1 MSSEAP
7 ESGTGPA
14 STPASPNHVA
24 IIMDG
29 NGRWAQRQG
38 LPRLAGHRAGTENVR
53 RVLEAFGRA
62 GVRYVTLFAFST
74 ENWGRP
80 EGEVSGLLE
89 LLASVIDDQVRDLHA
104 SNIRIRHLG
113 TPDHLPGGLA
123 DAVREAVERTRD
135 NTGLT
140 LCVAFDYG
148 GRQEIVEAVR
158 RVMGAGL
165 PAEDV
170 DEDSL
175 RSFLYLP
182 DVPDPDLVI
191 RTGGEQRLSN
201 FLIWQAAYSEYY
213 QTPALWPDFDDAEV
227 ERALE
232 EYRRRQRRFG
242 VLPDDPSHG
251 ARPRAAGEI
260 ARPG

>member
-1 MSSEAP
+1 MTLDVQDP
-7 ESGTGPA
+7 GTGA
-14 STPASPNHVA
+14 GSTPAGPDHVA

-29 NGRWAQRQG
+29 NGRWAQQRG
-38 LPRLAGHRAGTENVR
+38 MPRLAGHRAGTKNVR
-53 RVLEAFGRA
+53 RVLEALGRA

-80 EGEVSGLLE
+80 EGEVSGLIEILE
-89 LLASVIDDQVRDLHA
+89 TMIDDEVRALHA
-104 SNIRIRHLG
+104 GNIRIRHLG
-113 TPDHLPGGLA
+113 TADHLPEGLA
-123 DAVREAVERTRD
+123 RAVGDAVERTRN

-148 GRQEIVEAVR
+148 GRREIVEAIRSV
-158 RVMGAGL
+158 VEAGL
-165 PAEDV
+165 PAEDI
-170 DEDSL
+170 DEDSF

-201 FLIWQAAYSEYY
+201 FLTWQAAYSEYY
-213 QTPALWPDFDDAEV
+213 QTPAFWPDFDDAEV
-227 ERALE
+227 ERAID

-242 VLPDDPSHG
+242 VLPDDASDSE
-251 ARPRAAGEI
+251 RPAAAG
-260 ARPG
+260 A

>member
-1 MSSEAP
+1 MSADAP
-7 ESGTGPA
+7 ENSTASG
-14 STPASPNHVA
+14 STPAGPNHVA

-38 LPRLAGHRAGTENVR
+38 MPRLAGHRAGTDNVR
-53 RVLEAFGRA
+53 RVLEALDRA

-80 EGEVSGLLE
+80 EEEVSGLLE
-89 LLASVIDDQVRDLHA
+89 LLGSIIEDQVRDLHA
-104 SNIRIRHLG
+104 GNIRILHLG
-113 TPDHLPGGLA
+113 TQDNLPGGLA
-123 DAVREAVERTRD
+123 DAVREAVEHTRE
-135 NTGLT
+135 NSGLT

-158 RVMGAGL
+158 RVMAAGL
-165 PAEDV
+165 APEDV

-175 RSFLYLP
+175 RSFFYLP

-201 FLIWQAAYSEYY
+201 FLIWQTAYAEFYE
-213 QTPALWPDFDDAEV
+213 TPALWPDFDDAEV
-227 ERALE
+227 ERALD

-242 VLPDDPSHG
+242 VLPDGPS
-251 ARPRAAGEI
+251 PSEPPAAPEI
-260 ARPG
+260 AHRG

>member
-1 MSSEAP
+1 MDEAP
-7 ESGTGPA
+7 ETGTA
-14 STPASPNHVA
+14 ADSTPAGPNHVA

-29 NGRWAQRQG
+29 NGRWAERQG
-38 LPRLAGHRAGTENVR
+38 MERLAGHRAGTDNVR
-53 RVLEAFGRA
+53 PVLEALGRA
-62 GVRYVTLFAFST
+62 GVRYLTLFAFST

-80 EGEVSGLLE
+80 EEEVSGLLK
-89 LLASVIDDQVRDLHA
+89 LLGSIIDDQVRDLHA

-113 TPDHLPGGLA
+113 SKHNLPGGLA

-158 RVMGAGL
+158 RVMDAGL
-165 PAEDV
+165 TAEDV
-170 DEDSL
+170 DEESL
-175 RSFLYLP
+175 RSFFYLP

-201 FLIWQAAYSEYY
+201 FLIWQTAYSEFYE
-213 QTPALWPDFDDAEV
+213 TPALWPDFDDVEV
-227 ERALE
+227 ERALA
-232 EYRRRQRRFG
+232 EYRRRKRRFG
-242 VLPDDPSHG
+242 VLPEDASPS
-251 ARPRAAGEI
+251 RPKPAAGGI
-260 ARPG
+260 AHRG

>member
-1 MSSEAP
+1 MSAEAT
-7 ESGTGPA
+7 ETG
-14 STPASPNHVA
+14 STPAVPNHVA

-38 LPRLAGHRAGTENVR
+38 KPRLAGHRAGTDNVR

-80 EGEVSGLLE
+80 EDEVSGLLE
-89 LLASVIDDQVRDLHA
+89 LLASIIDDQVRDLHA

-113 TPDHLPGGLA
+113 SQDHLPAGLA

-158 RVMGAGL
+158 HAMEAGVT
-165 PAEDV
+165 PEDV
-170 DEDSL
+170 DEESL
-175 RSFLYLP
+175 RSFFYLP

-201 FLIWQAAYSEYY
+201 FLIWQTAYSEFYE
-213 QTPALWPDFDDAEV
+213 TPALWPDFDDAEV
-227 ERALE
+227 KRALA

-242 VLPDDPSHG
+242 VLPDDPSPSG
-251 ARPRAAGEI
+251 PPPAARKI
-260 ARPG
+260 AHRG

>member
-1 MSSEAP
+1 MDEAP
-7 ESGTGPA
+7 QTGA
-14 STPASPNHVA
+14 AADSTPTGPNHVA

-29 NGRWAQRQG
+29 NGRWAERRG
-38 LPRLAGHRAGTENVR
+38 MERLAGHRAGTDNVR
-53 RVLEAFGRA
+53 PVLEALGRA

-80 EGEVSGLLE
+80 EEEVSGLLE
-89 LLASVIDDQVRDLHA
+89 LLASIIEEQVRDLHA

-113 TPDHLPGGLA
+113 TQDHLPGGLA
-123 DAVREAVERTRD
+123 DAVREAVERTRN

-158 RVMGAGL
+158 RVMDAGL
-165 PAEDV
+165 PAKDV
-170 DEDSL
+170 DEDSF
-175 RSFLYLP
+175 RSFFYLP

-201 FLIWQAAYSEYY
+201 FLIWQTAYSEYY

-242 VLPDDPSHG
+242 VLPDDPS
-251 ARPRAAGEI
+251 RSEPPPAAGEI
-260 ARPG
+260 AHRG

>member
-1 MSSEAP
+1 MTSEAP
-7 ESGTGPA
+7 ETGTGDAPETGS
-14 STPASPNHVA
+14 STPGHVA

-29 NGRWAQRQG
+29 NGRWAARHG
-38 LPRLAGHRAGTENVR
+38 MPRLAGHRAGTENVR
-53 RVLEAFGRA
+53 RVLEAFDRA

-74 ENWGRP
+74 ENWARP
-80 EGEVSGLLE
+80 TDEVSGLLE
-89 LLASVIDDQVRDLHA
+89 ILESIMEDQVRDLHA

-113 TPDHLPGGLA
+113 TQDHLPGGLA
-123 DAVREAVERTRD
+123 DAVREGVERTRN

-148 GRQEIVEAVR
+148 GRTEIVEAVR
-158 RVMGAGL
+158 RVVEAGL
-165 PAEDV
+165 PAEEI
-170 DEDSL
+170 DEDSF
-175 RSFLYLP
+175 RSFFYLP

-201 FLIWQAAYSEYY
+201 FLIWQTAYAEYY
-213 QTPALWPDFDDAEV
+213 QTPAFWPDFDDAEV

-242 VLPDDPSHG
+242 ALPDDPPQDKPPS
-251 ARPRAAGEI
+251 AAG
-260 ARPG
+260 G

>member
-1 MSSEAP
+1 MGEAP
-7 ESGTGPA
+7 QTGAESG
-14 STPASPNHVA
+14 STPAAPNHVA

-29 NGRWAQRQG
+29 NGRWAARQG
-38 LPRLAGHRAGTENVR
+38 MPRLAGHRAGTENVR
-53 RVLEAFGRA
+53 RVLEALGRA

-80 EGEVSGLLE
+80 EEEVSGLLE
-89 LLASVIDDQVRDLHA
+89 LLASIIGDQVRDLHA

-113 TPDHLPGGLA
+113 TQEHLPGGLA
-123 DAVREAVERTRD
+123 DAVREAVERTRN

-148 GRQEIVEAVR
+148 GRQEIVDAVR
-158 RVMGAGL
+158 RMMEAGL
-165 PAEDV
+165 SAEDV
-170 DEDSL
+170 DDDSL
-175 RSFLYLP
+175 RSFFYLP

-201 FLIWQAAYSEYY
+201 FLIWQTAYSEYY
-213 QTPALWPDFDDAEV
+213 QTAALWPDFDDAEV

-232 EYRRRQRRFG
+232 AYRRRQRRFG
-242 VLPDDPSHG
+242 VLPDDPSLG
-251 ARPRAAGEI
+251 GPPPEAGET
-260 ARPG
+260 AHRG